1 MIDIKRSANRPR
13 ANFSNNFEELL
24 MDKQKVV
31 SLPMSKIEPFSFNGD
46 PQPFAI
52 DENEIS
58 ALADSIS
65 KCGLITPII
74 VRSISS
80 NSYQI
85 LSGHKRYAACK
96 KLMHLDIDAVVIE
109 VTDDNVA
116 FDIVCQANIQ
126 RKEPRPSELS
136 KMFNTYLSLRKNVSA
151 DLTVNEISNMFGISR
166 KTIYRYANISNLY
179 NGLAELIDSKSI
191 QIKFIEPLA
200 KLSSEQQKA
209 ISDYYNYDE
218 RLSSKEL
225 TLVIEQMT
233 DSGSSDIYDIIKAIR
248 NLSEKKKEPYKNSLY
263 NEMYI
268 KKSSC
273 MQNMTESELDKI
285 VYELLDKYLEKMD
298 FRQYAQVDR
307 TTLLEVLITRRMFRQ
322 AMVIVE
328 EFGYEGL
335 DLSCLLKMTSRMI
348 LKSDMAE
355 DDELLALASEVYRK
369 GKYDEVILHYLMLY
383 RFGPLDE
390 LISIWK
396 SARGFEMDTYDLE
409 ERILSLLIFTEDY
422 RKEGEAVL
430 ESYVKQSG
438 KERIT
443 GAYLTLV
450 SYGVFVREY
459 TMSTFIRSRLEYAFT
474 SKWPVNLICRLALL
488 QEISREKDPKPE
500 YVGMAQSILEECAKE
515 NLKFAFF
522 RKLSPELLSPYQ
534 LDDKTFVECRA
545 VPGAKV
551 TLFYRLDT
559 GLGAETAYKCEPLKE
574 MYQGIFVRTF
584 TLFYGETLQ
593 YYFQIDEGDK
603 DNTRKTSE
611 RSVSMKKV
619 EGASG
624 SKYQM
629 LNQMLSARRLDKMQ
643 EVTDSLKDYL
653 RQEQYVKNMFSIEKE
668 SGR

>member
-96 KLMHLDIDAVVIE
+96 KLMYLDIDAVVIE

-166 KTIYRYANISNLY
+166 KTIYRYANISNLD

-209 ISDYYNYDE
+209 IADYYNYDE

-233 DSGSSDIYDIIKAIR
+233 DNGSSDIYDIIKAIR
-248 NLSEKKKEPYKNSLY
+248 NQSEKKKEPYKNSLY

-268 KKSSC
+268 KKPLC

-285 VYELLDKYLEKMD
+285 MYELLDKYLENN
-298 FRQYAQVDR
+298 F
-307 TTLLEVLITRRMFRQ
+307 
-322 AMVIVE
+322 
-328 EFGYEGL
+328 
-335 DLSCLLKMTSRMI
+335 
-348 LKSDMAE
+348 KST
-355 DDELLALASEVYRK
+355 K
-369 GKYDEVILHYLMLY
+369 
-383 RFGPLDE
+383 
-390 LISIWK
+390 
-396 SARGFEMDTYDLE
+396 
-409 ERILSLLIFTEDY
+409 
-422 RKEGEAVL
+422 
-430 ESYVKQSG
+430 
-438 KERIT
+438 
-443 GAYLTLV
+443 
-450 SYGVFVREY
+450 
-459 TMSTFIRSRLEYAFT
+459 
-474 SKWPVNLICRLALL
+474 
-488 QEISREKDPKPE
+488 
-500 YVGMAQSILEECAKE
+500 
-515 NLKFAFF
+515 
-522 RKLSPELLSPYQ
+522 
-534 LDDKTFVECRA
+534 
-545 VPGAKV
+545 KV
-551 TLFYRLDT
+551 TT
-559 GLGAETAYKCEPLKE
+559 
-574 MYQGIFVRTF
+574 
-584 TLFYGETLQ
+584 
-593 YYFQIDEGDK
+593 
-603 DNTRKTSE
+603 N
-611 RSVSMKKV
+611 
-619 EGASG
+619 
-624 SKYQM
+624 
-629 LNQMLSARRLDKMQ
+629 
-643 EVTDSLKDYL
+643 
-653 RQEQYVKNMFSIEKE
+653 EK
-668 SGR
+668 

>member
-166 KTIYRYANISNLY
+166 KTIYRYANISNLD

-200 KLSSEQQKA
+200 KLSPEQQKA
-209 ISDYYNYDE
+209 IADYYNYDE

-233 DSGSSDIYDIIKAIR
+233 GSGSSDIYDIMKAIR

-285 VYELLDKYLEKMD
+285 MY
-298 FRQYAQVDR
+298 R
-307 TTLLEVLITRRMFRQ
+307 LLEEYLDNIT
-322 AMVIVE
+322 
-328 EFGYEGL
+328 
-335 DLSCLLKMTSRMI
+335 
-348 LKSDMAE
+348 
-355 DDELLALASEVYRK
+355 
-369 GKYDEVILHYLMLY
+369 
-383 RFGPLDE
+383 
-390 LISIWK
+390 
-396 SARGFEMDTYDLE
+396 
-409 ERILSLLIFTEDY
+409 
-422 RKEGEAVL
+422 
-430 ESYVKQSG
+430 
-438 KERIT
+438 
-443 GAYLTLV
+443 
-450 SYGVFVREY
+450 
-459 TMSTFIRSRLEYAFT
+459 ST
-474 SKWPVNLICRLALL
+474 K
-488 QEISREKDPKPE
+488 
-500 YVGMAQSILEECAKE
+500 
-515 NLKFAFF
+515 
-522 RKLSPELLSPYQ
+522 
-534 LDDKTFVECRA
+534 
-545 VPGAKV
+545 KV
-551 TLFYRLDT
+551 TT
-559 GLGAETAYKCEPLKE
+559 
-574 MYQGIFVRTF
+574 
-584 TLFYGETLQ
+584 
-593 YYFQIDEGDK
+593 
-603 DNTRKTSE
+603 N
-611 RSVSMKKV
+611 
-619 EGASG
+619 
-624 SKYQM
+624 
-629 LNQMLSARRLDKMQ
+629 
-643 EVTDSLKDYL
+643 
-653 RQEQYVKNMFSIEKE
+653 EK
-668 SGR
+668 

>member
-1 MIDIKRSANRPR
+1 MEFLWESLLSITWQQLVMYVVGGVLIWLAIEKGFEPALLLPMGFGAILVNLPTSGVINQVTAGVGETHGIIQWLFEVGIGASEAMPILLFIGIGAMIDFGPLLANPKLFLCGAAAQAGIFLTILLAAALGFDMKDAASIGIIGAADGPTSILVSQVLEMRLMGAILDKFISVGFLVLVILFQDDKQRRYVSTIPYNLTKLTDESK
-13 ANFSNNFEELL
+13 AVPELL
-24 MDKQKVV
+24 ELGVRERGLLLYYCE
-31 SLPMSKIEPFSFNGD
+31 STTLN
-46 PQPFAI
+46 
-52 DENEIS
+52 
-58 ALADSIS
+58 AD
-65 KCGLITPII
+65 
-74 VRSISS
+74 
-80 NSYQI
+80 
-85 LSGHKRYAACK
+85 
-96 KLMHLDIDAVVIE
+96 
-109 VTDDNVA
+109 
-116 FDIVCQANIQ
+116 
-126 RKEPRPSELS
+126 
-136 KMFNTYLSLRKNVSA
+136 
-151 DLTVNEISNMFGISR
+151 
-166 KTIYRYANISNLY
+166 NLEY
-179 NGLAELIDSKSI
+179 FQSLAELEDCTEEYRNSVRK
-191 QIKFIEPLA
+191 QIL
-200 KLSSEQQKA
+200 
-209 ISDYYNYDE
+209 DYYAANVQDQ
-218 RLSSKEL
+218 K
-225 TLVIEQMT
+225 
-233 DSGSSDIYDIIKAIR
+233 
-248 NLSEKKKEPYKNSLY
+248 
-263 NEMYI
+263 
-268 KKSSC
+268 
-273 MQNMTESELDKI
+273 
-285 VYELLDKYLEKMD
+285 LDKYLEKMD

-500 YVGMAQSILEECAKE
+500 YVGIAQSILEECAKE

-603 DNTRKTSE
+603 DNTKKTSE

>member
-1 MIDIKRSANRPR
+1 MIAKKRPPNRPKC
-13 ANFSNNFEELL
+13 FLCNNLACAFLA
-24 MDKQKVV
+24 KAKVG

-65 KCGLITPII
+65 KCGIITPII

-166 KTIYRYANISNLY
+166 KTIYRYANISNLD

-200 KLSSEQQKA
+200 KLSPEQQKA
-209 ISDYYNYDE
+209 IADYYNYDE

-285 VYELLDKYLEKMD
+285 MY
-298 FRQYAQVDR
+298 R
-307 TTLLEVLITRRMFRQ
+307 LLEEYLDNIT
-322 AMVIVE
+322 
-328 EFGYEGL
+328 
-335 DLSCLLKMTSRMI
+335 
-348 LKSDMAE
+348 
-355 DDELLALASEVYRK
+355 
-369 GKYDEVILHYLMLY
+369 
-383 RFGPLDE
+383 
-390 LISIWK
+390 
-396 SARGFEMDTYDLE
+396 
-409 ERILSLLIFTEDY
+409 
-422 RKEGEAVL
+422 
-430 ESYVKQSG
+430 
-438 KERIT
+438 
-443 GAYLTLV
+443 
-450 SYGVFVREY
+450 
-459 TMSTFIRSRLEYAFT
+459 ST
-474 SKWPVNLICRLALL
+474 K
-488 QEISREKDPKPE
+488 
-500 YVGMAQSILEECAKE
+500 
-515 NLKFAFF
+515 
-522 RKLSPELLSPYQ
+522 
-534 LDDKTFVECRA
+534 
-545 VPGAKV
+545 KV
-551 TLFYRLDT
+551 TT
-559 GLGAETAYKCEPLKE
+559 
-574 MYQGIFVRTF
+574 
-584 TLFYGETLQ
+584 
-593 YYFQIDEGDK
+593 
-603 DNTRKTSE
+603 N
-611 RSVSMKKV
+611 
-619 EGASG
+619 
-624 SKYQM
+624 
-629 LNQMLSARRLDKMQ
+629 
-643 EVTDSLKDYL
+643 
-653 RQEQYVKNMFSIEKE
+653 EK
-668 SGR
+668 